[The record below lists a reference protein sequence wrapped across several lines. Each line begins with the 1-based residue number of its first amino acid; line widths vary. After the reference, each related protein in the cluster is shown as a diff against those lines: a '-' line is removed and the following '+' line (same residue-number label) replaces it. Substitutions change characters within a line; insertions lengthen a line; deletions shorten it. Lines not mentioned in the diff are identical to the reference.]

1 MYNLKWKQ
9 SKITKIKKKQCSFK
23 LNIAIFNKRKEI
35 FKFNILTSLLTFI
48 FKKKIVVSK
57 FSSTKI

>member
-1 MYNLKWKQ
+1 MKTKQ
-9 SKITKIKKKQCSFK
+9 NNKNKKKQCSFK